1 VTDALVKE
9 RSIVRGWLMRGT
21 LHLVDADDFGWL
33 LALFGPIFSTGN
45 QARQARLGLTPD
57 IKKRGMAAI
66 RRILT
71 NDGPLTRHQIV
82 DRLRV
87 HGIALDPR
95 TQAPIHLIQTAALA
109 GVLCLGPDTPSGEPT
124 YVLIRDWLGTHGT
137 LSIDA
142 AVAELAWRYF
152 SAFGP
157 ATLDDFVAWSGLPAS
172 RARAGLTGAVAK
184 LDEISLHGRSAFLQK
199 GRLRGWPTRS
209 PSAAAVRL
217 LPAFDT
223 YLLGYASRDLY
234 VAPVLQRRLQRG
246 GGWIHPCV
254 LVDGRAVAAWS
265 LQRTGRQGR
274 IDVEPYERLNAHT
287 RSAIASEARDIGRF
301 LDVDLTARIGEPAV
315 APAPR
320 STLRKKPAP
329 SCRLRSSPCGS
340 RT

>member
-1 VTDALVKE
+1 MQAVTDALVSE

-21 LHLVDADDFGWL
+21 LHLIDADDFGWL
-33 LALFGPIFSTGN
+33 LALLGPIFSTGN
-45 QARQARLGLTPD
+45 QARHAQLGLTPE
-57 IKKRGMAAI
+57 IKKRGVTAI

-71 NDGPLTRHQIV
+71 SDGPLTRHQIV
-82 DRLRV
+82 DRLRA

-109 GVLCLGPDTPSGEPT
+109 GVLCLGPDTESGEPT
-124 YVLIRDWLGTHGT
+124 YVLIKDWLGRRGT
-137 LSIDA
+137 LSIDIA
-142 AVAELAWRYF
+142 LAELARRYF
-152 SAFGP
+152 SAYGP
-157 ATLDDFVAWSGLPAS
+157 ATFDDFLAWSGLPAS
-172 RARAGLTGAVAK
+172 RARAGLTDAVKK
-184 LDEISLHGRSAFLQK
+184 LNEISVHGRSAFLLK

-209 PSAAAVRL
+209 TSAPAVRL

-223 YLLGYASRDLY
+223 YLLGYATRDLY

-254 LVDGRAVAAWS
+254 VVDGRAVAAWS
-265 LQRTGRQGR
+265 LQRTGQQGR

-287 RSAIASEARDIGRF
+287 RLAIESEARDIGRF

-320 STLRKKPAP
+320 PTP
-329 SCRLRSSPCGS
+329 
-340 RT
+340 